1 MDCLVLLLLLCC
13 CGGGCGNGV
22 SGNSNGNCCCEKK
35 HCHCHHHHHH
45 YNHCNGD
52 RRDCVREVNVCEE
65 TCECKEKD
73 VCDAANMTPPTWR
86 DFPGVARDC
95 DCKN

>member
-22 SGNSNGNCCCEKK
+22 SGNSNGSCCCEKK

-45 YNHCNGD
+45 NHCHGD
-52 RRDCVREVNVCEE
+52 RKDCVREVNVCEE
-65 TCECKEKD
+65 TCECKEKV

-86 DFPGVARDC
+86 DFPGVSRDC
-95 DCKN
+95 DCQN